1 MVVLKERK
9 KKIKDI
15 LTPHIL
21 YGKLSEEQI
30 IEMIRIESADYKN
43 KSAGK
48 MGELRSEIER
58 RRLLRLRRL
67 NPDEFDRRI
76 DKMLERPSK
85 DVDEKR
91 TRLPRGLTP
100 MQEKFCMEYAATGD
114 ELASYKK
121 AGFKE
126 AKEPPLFLVGA
137 IVNMVYGGRNSATDL
152 TIADGQE
159 CLHFGFG
166 MERVWLVEELAQRR
180 LIAQQFL
187 VVLQQRGDPI
197 RVLRVQFPRQSDELF
212 LLGPRFDRLNRHIG
226 HPFNSLSAW

>member
-1 MVVLKERK
+1 MDILKERK

-21 YGKLSEEQI
+21 YGKLSEDQI

-48 MGELRSEIER
+48 MGELRAELER
-58 RRLLRLRRL
+58 RRLLRLRRT

-76 DKMLERPSK
+76 DIMLERPSK

-121 AGFKE
+121 LDSKKPKMIPTHE
-126 AKEPPLFLVGA
+126 SVLVNFLRTKRLRQGLMSIKRKPFVR
-137 IVNMVYGGRNSATDL
+137 YR
-152 TIADGQE
+152 GQKKK
-159 CLHFGFG
+159 
-166 MERVWLVEELAQRR
+166 
-180 LIAQQFL
+180 FL
-187 VVLQQRGDPI
+187 RK
-197 RVLRVQFPRQSDELF
+197 
-212 LLGPRFDRLNRHIG
+212 
-226 HPFNSLSAW
+226 

>member
-1 MVVLKERK
+1 MDVLKERK

-30 IEMIRIESADYKN
+30 VEMIRIESADYKN

-76 DKMLERPSK
+76 DIMLERPSK
-85 DVDEKR
+85 DVNEKR

-100 MQEKFCMEYAATGD
+100 MQEKFCMQNILHPKGHYVEFGVFEGKSINY
-114 ELASYKK
+114 LASLNKNITFH
-121 AGFKE
+121 A
-126 AKEPPLFLVGA
+126 
-137 IVNMVYGGRNSATDL
+137 
-152 TIADGQE
+152 
-159 CLHFGFG
+159 
-166 MERVWLVEELAQRR
+166 
-180 LIAQQFL
+180 LIAL
-187 VVLQQRGDPI
+187 KDY
-197 RVLRVQFPRQSDELF
+197 
-212 LLGPRFDRLNRHIG
+212 LNSGLWGIK
-226 HPFNSLSAW
+226 S